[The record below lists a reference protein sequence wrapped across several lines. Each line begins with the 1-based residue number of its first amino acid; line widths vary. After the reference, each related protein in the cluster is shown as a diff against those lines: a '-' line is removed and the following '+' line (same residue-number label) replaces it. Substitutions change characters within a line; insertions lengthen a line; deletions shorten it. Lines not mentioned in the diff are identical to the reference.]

1 MRSDK
6 WNFSEEYYEKSLNT
20 LNISLNSIP
29 AYRKWQPYDPGP
41 EFDVDTRYQS
51 LPVLHKTQIRE
62 YFPDGLAPPERDVK
76 RALENGEIG
85 LAHTS
90 GSSDISVTN
99 IWNQE
104 WWDASERASWKLNS
118 IAREIATVTHPEAIL
133 ANPLN
138 VGMPSDNGYLSM
150 EQRRLSRFLFLNE
163 KTDPARWTPEHMDRM
178 IEELEIFRP
187 VVLEANPS
195 FLARL
200 SRYAIQHDK
209 EVYQPGLIVFTYEYP
224 TRFHYRQIS
233 RVFNAPTA
241 SSHGSTE
248 TGCVFMQCEEG
259 KFHQNTEFC
268 RVDIQPLKKECGDP
282 EIGRIIVTTFNN
294 PWYYMLRFDIR
305 DLARIDSSGEC
316 ACGRNSGIILS
327 AIEGR
332 AISLTL
338 TCDGKPVTLRTLDDA
353 MGALTDIDEYRL
365 DQVNSTKYILTLVSQ
380 NRAKENLTADAR
392 DILRNVYGEKA
403 DISVNYAEALSP
415 EDSGKY
421 SIARAVF
428 PIDVED
434 FLDEDYLV
442 RES

>member
-6 WNFSEEYYEKSLNT
+6 WNFSDEYYRNSLNT
-20 LNISLNSIP
+20 LNTSLSSIP
-29 AYRKWQPYDPGP
+29 AYKRWQQYDPGP
-41 EFDVDTRYQS
+41 EYDIDRRFQS
-51 LPVLHKTQIRE
+51 LPVLYKTQIHE
-62 YFPDGLAPPERDVK
+62 NFPEGLVPSDRDVTK
-76 RALENGEIG
+76 ALEKGEIG
-85 LAHTS
+85 LAQTS
-90 GSSDISVTN
+90 GSSDISATN
-99 IWNQE
+99 IWNQD
-104 WWDASERASWKLNS
+104 WWDASERASWRLNS
-118 IAREIATVTHPEAIL
+118 VAREVATGTHPEAIL

-138 VGMPSDNGYLSM
+138 VGMSSDNGYLSM
-150 EQRRLSRFLFLNE
+150 EERRLSRFLFLNE
-163 KTDPARWTPEHMDRM
+163 KTDPTRWTPEHMDRM

-200 SRYAIQHDK
+200 CRYAIKHNIK
-209 EVYQPGLIVFTYEYP
+209 VYQPDLIVFTYEYP

-233 RVFNAPTA
+233 RVFDSPTA
-241 SSHGSTE
+241 SSYGSTE
-248 TGCVFMQCEEG
+248 TGYVFMQCEEG

-268 RVDIQPLKKECGDP
+268 RVDIQPLKQEYGDS

-305 DLARIDSSGEC
+305 DLARVDNSGKC

-338 TCDGKPVTLRTLDDA
+338 TGDGKPVTLRTLDDA
-353 MGALTDIDEYRL
+353 MGNLTDIDEYRL
-365 DQVNSTKYILTLVSQ
+365 DQVDSTRYIVTLVSQ
-380 NRAKENLTADAR
+380 NPARDNLTAEAE
-392 DILRNVYGEKA
+392 DIVRKVYGDKA
-403 DISVNYAEALSP
+403 EISVRYAESLSP

-428 PIDVED
+428 PINIED

-442 RES
+442 KA